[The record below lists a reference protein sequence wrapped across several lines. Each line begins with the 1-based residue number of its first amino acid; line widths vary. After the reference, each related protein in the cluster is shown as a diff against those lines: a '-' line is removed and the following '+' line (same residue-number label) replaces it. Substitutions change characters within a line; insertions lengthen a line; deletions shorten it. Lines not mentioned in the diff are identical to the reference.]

1 MLVDSLKR
9 RMHRDV
15 VANPAVH
22 AAVLNLYLNG
32 ERYPH
37 RVDDYFPIAAAE
49 DATLAASMSAHAH
62 DEDKHVLL
70 YAKAIE
76 KLGHEVVELP
86 DDDIFNHVIRVHTA
100 EPWAIVEGM
109 PADER
114 KRRLAHFLAHA
125 HFLEKR
131 IARSLEYHL
140 NACEQATSDYAGKA
154 VAAVM
159 RDEHRHVGYTRDA
172 VLDLLPRGEAH
183 DVLAVHER
191 AEAFANLDFS
201 RRQMRK
207 LLAIT
212 PRVFPRASHAIYRAC
227 VVFMDLAH
235 ARA

>member
-1 MLVDSLKR
+1 MLVDALKR

-22 AAVLNLYLNG
+22 AVVLNLYLNG

-49 DATLAASMSAHAH
+49 DAALAQAMAAHAH

-76 KLGHEVVELP
+76 KLGHEVLELP

-100 EPWAIVEGM
+100 EPWAIAENM
-109 PADER
+109 DPDER

-125 HFLEKR
+125 HWLEKR

-140 NACEQATSDYAGKA
+140 DACEQATSDYAGKA

-159 RDEHRHVGYTRDA
+159 RDEQRHVGYTREA
-172 VLDLLPRGEAH
+172 VLELLPRGEAL
-183 DVLAVHER
+183 DVLAVHQR
-191 AEAFANLDFS
+191 AEHFANLDFS

-207 LLAIT
+207 LLALS
-212 PRVFPRASHAIYRAC
+212 PRVFPAASRAIYRAC
-227 VVFMDLAH
+227 IAFMDLAH

>member
-1 MLVDSLKR
+1 MLVDALKR

-37 RVDDYFPIAAAE
+37 KVDDYFPIAAVE
-49 DATLAASMSAHAH
+49 DRALADQMAAHAH
-62 DEDKHVLL
+62 DEDKHVAL

-76 KLGHEVVELP
+76 KLGHEVVDLP
-86 DDDIFNHVIRVHTA
+86 DDDIFNHVIRVHTP
-100 EPWAIVEGM
+100 EPWRIAAGM
-109 PADER
+109 DADER

-125 HFLEKR
+125 HWLEKR
-131 IARSLEYHL
+131 IARSLDYHL
-140 NACEQATSDYAGKA
+140 EACEQATSDYAGKA

-159 RDEHRHVGYTRDA
+159 RDEHRHVAYTREA
-172 VLDLLPRGEAH
+172 VLELLPRGEALA
-183 DVLAVHER
+183 VLALHRR

-207 LLAIT
+207 LLALQ
-212 PRVFPRASHAIYRAC
+212 PRVFPGASRALYRAC
-227 VVFMDLAH
+227 IVFMDVAH

>member
-1 MLVDSLKR
+1 MIVDALKR

-37 RVDDYFPIAAAE
+37 KVDDYFPIAAAE
-49 DATLAASMSAHAH
+49 DATLAQAMAAHAH
-62 DEDKHVLL
+62 DEDKHVAL

-76 KLGHEVVELP
+76 KLGHDVVELP

-100 EPWAIVEGM
+100 EPWAIAEGM

-125 HFLEKR
+125 HWLEKR

-140 NACEQATSDYAGKA
+140 EACEQATSDYAGKA

-159 RDEHRHVGYTRDA
+159 RDEHRHVGYTREA
-172 VLDLLPRGEAH
+172 VLELLPRGEAL
-183 DVLAVHER
+183 DVLAVHQR
-191 AEAFANLDFS
+191 AEHFANLDFS

-207 LLAIT
+207 LLALT
-212 PRVFPRASHAIYRAC
+212 PRVFPAASRAIYRAC
-227 VVFMDLAH
+227 ITFMDVAH

>member
-1 MLVDSLKR
+1 MIVDALKR

-37 RVDDYFPIAAAE
+37 KVDDYFPIAAAE
-49 DATLAASMSAHAH
+49 DATLAQAMAAHAH
-62 DEDKHVLL
+62 DEDKHVAL

-76 KLGHEVVELP
+76 KLGHDVVELP

-100 EPWAIVEGM
+100 EPWAIAADM
-109 PADER
+109 SPDER
-114 KRRLAHFLAHA
+114 RRRLAHFLAHA
-125 HFLEKR
+125 HWLEKR

-140 NACEQATSDYAGKA
+140 DACEQATSDYAGKA

-159 RDEHRHVGYTRDA
+159 RDEHRHVGYTREA
-172 VLDLLPRGEAH
+172 VLELLPRGEAL
-183 DVLAVHER
+183 DVLAVHQR
-191 AEAFANLDFS
+191 AEHFANLDFS

-207 LLAIT
+207 LLALS
-212 PRVFPRASHAIYRAC
+212 PRVFPAASRAIYHAC
-227 VVFMDLAH
+227 IAFMDLAH